1 MTLRASAVQVQLAR
15 RMRGLDGQR
24 RTHHQS
30 VIGAQ
35 DKSALLKNCRSR
47 TARDMPPGLLLGT
60 EEPARQDWL
69 TADYAAGGDYELPC
83 ESGVTEELYV
93 ITVFAYVVS

>member
-1 MTLRASAVQVQLAR
+1 
-15 RMRGLDGQR
+15 
-24 RTHHQS
+24 
-30 VIGAQ
+30 
-35 DKSALLKNCRSR
+35 
-47 TARDMPPGLLLGT
+47 MPPGLLLGT

-93 ITVFAYVVS
+93 ITVFVYVVS